1 MLTKLARYWHIPVR
15 QLLQGTHMIS
25 LALFFTCTITQK
37 NPIDSNNAFWLS
49 DLHYNFT
56 YIFDTTTI
64 SKMLYCCS
72 ISQNSVK
79 YTSIYILVFVL
90 YFYKSWHLSRVSTR
104 DFGTTV
110 NIWFNMLIRIYN
122 KTEKPQVF
130 CLQWPRSNL
139 FPKAVIKTT
148 FERES
153 CLRLGSFTVFTI
165 KYCPHGWYF
174 SFLHRIQFSVALI
187 NNTNFNSIFL
197 WQTLIKFQVKFNN
210 HYTVQGHKIQCYF
223 WIY

>member
-139 FPKAVIKTT
+139 FPRAVIKATLKGNHVYVWGHSQCLQLDTAHMVGT
-148 FERES
+148 F
-153 CLRLGSFTVFTI
+153 
-165 KYCPHGWYF
+165 PF
-174 SFLHRIQFSVALI
+174 SIVALI
-187 NNTNFNSIFL
+187 NNTNFNSIF
-197 WQTLIKFQVKFNN
+197 
-210 HYTVQGHKIQCYF
+210 
-223 WIY
+223 